1 MMHDIAPT
9 RARRA
14 ETRRSL
20 GTEST
25 DTHTC
30 VTVHTHAHTLYTR
43 TYTQTPRFRLFSW
56 CTDFPREFPMQGGSS
71 VTQSGWTR
79 TADPRE
85 FCQKSWQKSL
95 AKTDLAKRDLAK
107 ILAKILGKKNLPRIS
122 WNNLRGNSPRCRA
135 GIVASQHA
143 PAATKV
149 CGTSSS

>member
-1 MMHDIAPT
+1 MHDIAPT
-9 RARRA
+9 HAEARR
-14 ETRRSL
+14 TSSSL
-20 GTEST
+20 GIEST

-30 VTVHTHAHTLYTR
+30 VTVHAHAHTHTHR
-43 TYTQTPRFRLFSW
+43 GCRLFSW

-149 CGTSSS
+149 CQTSSS

>member
-9 RARRA
+9 HAEARRA
-14 ETRRSL
+14 SSSL
-20 GTEST
+20 GIEST

-30 VTVHTHAHTLYTR
+30 VTVHAHAHTHTHR
-43 TYTQTPRFRLFSW
+43 GCRLFSW
-56 CTDFPREFPMQGGSS
+56 CTDFPREFPMQGESS

-85 FCQKSWQKSL
+85 FCQK
-95 AKTDLAKRDLAK
+95 
-107 ILAKILGKKNLPRIS
+107 ILAKIFGKNGFGKTGFGKNLGKNSWQKNLPRIS